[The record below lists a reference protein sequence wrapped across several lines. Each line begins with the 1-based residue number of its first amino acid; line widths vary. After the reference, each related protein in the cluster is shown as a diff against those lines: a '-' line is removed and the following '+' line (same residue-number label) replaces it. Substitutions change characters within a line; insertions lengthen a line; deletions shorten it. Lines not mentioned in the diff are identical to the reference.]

1 MYKFFK
7 EVIGIIIDYIKN
19 TNIVEDDVKDLKD
32 IYGNKV
38 IVEDINNFR
47 KLRKRTVFAKWF
59 LIKIIECIFIVPL
72 VACFVDIGN
81 LSFWMETALTFVALN
96 AVEDIF

>member
-1 MYKFFK
+1 MFRFFK
-7 EVIGIIIDYIKN
+7 EVVGIIIDYIKN
-19 TNIVEDDVKDLKD
+19 TNIVENDVKDLKEF
-32 IYGNKV
+32 YGNKA
-38 IVEDINNFR
+38 ITQDIKNFR
-47 KLRKRTVFAKWF
+47 KFRKRTVFAKWF
-59 LIKIIECIFIVPL
+59 LIKIIEGILLAPL